1 MPYGEIGIDLLNNNY
16 KNVVDKFYEY
26 YSNYSTP
33 CGTIGVVDCREIT
46 EMAYIM
52 KQINEA
58 CPDLPCDVAEI
69 QDLDGYENT
78 IFFDFGDYVSHLYI
92 DTSLAEMFNTQL
104 NKLVPYKAN
113 TETYYSVYTGEQH
126 PINTFSGITISDLS
140 ENRSIANVKTQ
151 TNWYE
156 DTH

>member
-1 MPYGEIGIDLLNNNY
+1 
-16 KNVVDKFYEY
+16 
-26 YSNYSTP
+26 
-33 CGTIGVVDCREIT
+33 
-46 EMAYIM
+46 
-52 KQINEA
+52 
-58 CPDLPCDVAEI
+58 
-69 QDLDGYENT
+69 
-78 IFFDFGDYVSHLYI
+78 
-92 DTSLAEMFNTQL
+92 MFNTQL

-151 TNWYE
+151 TNWYK